1 MIMIASKKKS
11 IFVKETLQSYKKPRV
26 NLILGRWW
34 WCHQNKKMPTFLA
47 VSFHA
52 NLSRVCQASAAHA
65 LFSCST
71 VMMVIYLIR
80 QMMTLPIPT
89 LDQDSSFLRKMTK
102 VYYWLFI
109 SWQNL
114 CISNTLSLKTDDE
127 AFNPH
132 SGPEIKFVC
141 FLAAA
146 LFLIFLERSNLLWTS
161 LLIRTSFFYFSSAH
175 VEASG
180 CNFKALC
187 RKGHVVSH

>member
-1 MIMIASKKKS
+1 MPS
-11 IFVKETLQSYKKPRV
+11 ICSSCPFFMLNRDDGHLLNKTDDDSANPHSGPGLKF
-26 NLILGRWW
+26 LG
-34 WCHQNKKMPTFLA
+34 KMP
-47 VSFHA
+47 
-52 NLSRVCQASAAHA
+52 
-65 LFSCST
+65 
-71 VMMVIYLIR
+71 
-80 QMMTLPIPT
+80 
-89 LDQDSSFLRKMTK
+89 K
-102 VYYWLFI
+102 VYHWLFI

-132 SGPEIKFVC
+132 SGPEIKFVG

-146 LFLIFLERSNLLWTS
+146 LFLNFLERSNLLWTS